1 MSKNWAIVIGINT
14 YNPNNFS
21 SLKYAKQDAE
31 SVRDFFLREAKFD
44 EVCFFS
50 NESADFLWK
59 GNKIPTQP
67 TYGNLISFLHDRF
80 ETKPFLSAGDNCW
93 FFFAGHGE
101 QHANQDYLM
110 PQDANPRSI
119 QRTAIPVNYVRE
131 RLSRSD
137 ADNVILILDACRT
150 DGSRGAAGIGSETQQ
165 GAIVISSCSPTQKAW
180 EIDELEHGAFTYALL
195 EGLRMRGELNCA
207 TVERLDLHLRR
218 RVPEL
223 CQKYDKYPEQNPRT
237 AVDPADKLYSILV
250 PQHATETDINTLKKK
265 AHRSMNYDLDV
276 AEQLWIRVNAAT
288 QGGDMEAIEAF
299 QKIGQMKA
307 AHSVSPSVLSLNSS
321 NSGSR
326 TSLPAEVQK
335 SVKSVRSPIATS
347 SPVPSSKIQ
356 QTIPNFNLE
365 ETANSSAIPIP
376 ALQKGTKVSASA
388 TGVEVA
394 KSALKQKKLS
404 QKALAQNC
412 SLTQLTIS
420 RFLKQELIDC
430 ETFEIICKALDLPPE
445 AILLELTYG
454 MRKSC
459 LYNLAARTSISN
471 NKQTKS
477 SKNFPSPANI
487 HTFEFEVISVNLKGQ
502 EIERRHQIAEYRIEK
517 LGDIVLEIVLIPG
530 GTFLMG
536 SPESESGGM
545 NNEKPQ
551 HSVTIQPFL
560 IGKYPITQAQ
570 WKAVAA
576 FDKVNRDIELEPSHF
591 KGADRPV
598 EQVSWYDA
606 VEFCDR
612 LSRKIGREYRLPT
625 EAEWEYACRAGTTTP
640 FHFGETITPDVAN
653 YDCNY
658 SYKSGSKAKGSYRK
672 QTSPVKTFAF
682 ANAFGLF
689 DMHGNVWEWCL
700 DYWHESYHEAPTKGS
715 AWLTDSNSNSR
726 VLRGGSWLN
735 DPRDCRSAHRE
746 YGDSDTR
753 FNRFGF
759 RIVCP
764 IV

>member
-1 MSKNWAIVIGINT
+1 MSKNLAIVIGINN
-14 YNPNNFS
+14 YNPNNLS

-44 EVCFFS
+44 KVCFFS
-50 NESADFLWK
+50 DDSADFLWK
-59 GNKIPTQP
+59 GNTIPNQP
-67 TYGNLISFLHDRF
+67 TYGNLISFLHDGF

-93 FFFAGHGE
+93 FFFAGHGK
-101 QHANQDYLM
+101 QHVNQDYLM

-131 RLSRSD
+131 RLSRSG

-150 DGSRGAAGIGSETQQ
+150 DGSRGAAGIGGESQQ
-165 GAIVISSCSPTQKAW
+165 GAIVISSCSPTQTAW
-180 EIDELEHGAFTYALL
+180 EIDELQHGAFTYALL

-223 CQKYDKYPEQNPRT
+223 CEKYGKYPKQNPRT
-237 AVDPADKLYSILV
+237 AVDPADKRYLLLM
-250 PQHATETDINTLKKK
+250 PQHATETDINTLKMK
-265 AHRSMNYDLDV
+265 AYRSMNYDLDA
-276 AEQLWIRVNAAT
+276 AEQLWIRVNAAA
-288 QGGDMEAIEAF
+288 QGRDMEALEAF

-307 AHSVSPSVLSLNSS
+307 AHSVSPSVLSPNSS

-326 TSLPAEVQK
+326 TSLPSEVQPV
-335 SVKSVRSPIATS
+335 SSVRS
-347 SPVPSSKIQ
+347 SPVPSRK
-356 QTIPNFNLE
+356 LR
-365 ETANSSAIPIP
+365 
-376 ALQKGTKVSASA
+376 ASA

-394 KSALKQKKLS
+394 KSALKQKRLS

-412 SLTQLTIS
+412 GLTQSTIS

-430 ETFEIICKALDLPPE
+430 ETFEIICKALELPPE
-445 AILLELTYG
+445 AILLGLTHGGSETGFFYENTLLQSADSVTHSTSLSALVG

-459 LYNLAARTSISN
+459 LYNLAAIPSISN
-471 NKQTKS
+471 NKQIKS
-477 SKNFPSPANI
+477 SENLPSPATT
-487 HTFEFEVISVNLKGQ
+487 HTFEFEVISIDQKGQ
-502 EIERRHQIAEYRIEK
+502 TIDRRHQIAEHRIEK
-517 LGDIVLEIVLIPG
+517 LSNEIALETVLIPG

-536 SPESESGGM
+536 SSETESGRM

-612 LSRKIGREYRLPT
+612 LSQKTGREYRLPT

-658 SYKSGSKAKGSYRK
+658 SYKSGPKAKGSYRK
-672 QTSPVKTFAF
+672 QTNTVKNFAF
-682 ANAFGLF
+682 SNAFGLF

-700 DYWHESYHEAPTKGS
+700 DYWHESYHEAPTNGS
-715 AWLTDSNSNSR
+715 AWLTNSNNNSR

-735 DPRDCRSAHRE
+735 APTDCRSAHR
-746 YGDSDTR
+746 YNWDSGDR
-753 FNRFGF
+753 VKRFGF

-764 IV
+764 IVWTP

>member
-1 MSKNWAIVIGINT
+1 MSKNWAIVIGINN

-31 SVRDFFLREAKFD
+31 SVRDFFLREANFD
-44 EVCFFS
+44 EICFFS
-50 NESADFLWK
+50 DDSADFLWK
-59 GNKIPTQP
+59 GKKIPTQP
-67 TYGNLISFLHDRF
+67 SYGNLISFLHDRF

-131 RLSRSD
+131 RLSRSG

-150 DGSRGAAGIGSETQQ
+150 DGSRSAAGIGGESQQ
-165 GAIVISSCSPTQKAW
+165 GAIVISSCSPTQKSW
-180 EIDELEHGAFTYALL
+180 EIDQLQHGAFTYALL

-218 RVPEL
+218 CVPKL
-223 CQKYDKYPEQNPRT
+223 CNKYGKYPEQNPRT
-237 AVDPADKLYSILV
+237 AVDPADKRYLLLM
-250 PQHATETDINTLKKK
+250 PQHATEMDIERLKMN
-265 AHRSMNYDLDV
+265 AYRSLMNRDFDA
-276 AEQLWIRVNAAT
+276 AEQLWIRVNAAA
-288 QGGDMEAIEAF
+288 QGRDMEALEAF

-307 AHSVSPSVLSLNSS
+307 AQSVSPSVLSPNSS
-321 NSGSR
+321 KSGSR
-326 TSLPAEVQK
+326 TSLPAEVQQ
-335 SVKSVRSPIATS
+335 SVKSGRSPVPTS
-347 SPVPSSKIQ
+347 SPVPSRK
-356 QTIPNFNLE
+356 LR
-365 ETANSSAIPIP
+365 
-376 ALQKGTKVSASA
+376 ASA

-394 KSALKQKKLS
+394 KSALKQKRLT

-412 SLTQLTIS
+412 GLTQSTIS

-430 ETFEIICKALDLPPE
+430 ETFEIICKALDRPPE
-445 AILLELTYG
+445 AIVD
-454 MRKSC
+454 
-459 LYNLAARTSISN
+459 NLATVPSIS
-471 NKQTKS
+471 KTKEITFS
-477 SKNFPSPANI
+477 ENSPIPANI

-502 EIERRHQIAEYRIEK
+502 TIERRHQIAEYRIEK
-517 LGDIVLEIVLIPG
+517 LGDIVLELVLIPG

-536 SPESESGGM
+536 SSETESGRM

-591 KGADRPV
+591 KGADKPV
-598 EQVSWYDA
+598 EQVSWFDA

-612 LSRKIGREYRLPT
+612 LSQKTGREYRLPT
-625 EAEWEYACRAGTTTP
+625 EAEWEYACRARTTTP
-640 FHFGETITPDVAN
+640 FHFGETITPDLAN

-658 SYKSGSKAKGSYRK
+658 SYKSGPKAKGSYRK
-672 QTSPVKTFAF
+672 QTNPVKTFEF

-700 DYWHESYHEAPTKGS
+700 DYWHESYHEAPTNGS
-715 AWLTDSNSNSR
+715 ALLTESNNAR

-735 DPRDCRSAHRE
+735 APTECRSASRYHW
-746 YGDSDTR
+746 DSDDR
-753 FNRFGF
+753 VRRFGF

-764 IV
+764 IVPTP

>member
-1 MSKNWAIVIGINT
+1 MSKNWAIVIGINN
-14 YNPNNFS
+14 YNPNNFA
-21 SLKYAKQDAE
+21 SLKYAKRDAE
-31 SVRDFFLREAKFD
+31 SVRDLFLHEAKFD

-50 NESADFLWK
+50 NDSADFRWK
-59 GNKIPTQP
+59 GNQIPTQP

-131 RLSRSD
+131 RLSRSG

-150 DGSRGAAGIGSETQQ
+150 DGSRGAAGIGSESQK

-180 EIDELEHGAFTYALL
+180 EIDELQHGAFTYALL

-207 TVERLDLHLRR
+207 TVEKLDLHLRH

-223 CQKYDKYPEQNPRT
+223 CNNYGKYPEQNPRI
-237 AVDPADKLYSILV
+237 AVDPADKRYFILM
-250 PQHATETDINTLKKK
+250 PDRATQDDIKTLKIN
-265 AHRSMNYDLDV
+265 AYRSLANRDLDA
-276 AEQLWIRVNAAT
+276 AEQLWIRVNSVA
-288 QGGDMEAIEAF
+288 QGRDMDAVEAF
-299 QKIGQMKA
+299 KTIAQMKA
-307 AHSVSPSVLSLNSS
+307 AQSVSPSVLSPNSS

-335 SVKSVRSPIATS
+335 SVKSERSPIAAP
-347 SPVPSSKIQ
+347 SPIPSSKIQ
-356 QTIPNFNLE
+356 QTNPNFSLE
-365 ETANSSAIPIP
+365 GTATSP
-376 ALQKGTKVSASA
+376 AVTVTASNKPRGVRASA
-388 TGVEVA
+388 AGIEVV
-394 KSALKQKKLS
+394 KSALKQKRLT
-404 QKALAQNC
+404 QKALAQN
-412 SLTQLTIS
+412 SGLTQLTIS
-420 RFLKQELIDC
+420 RFLTQELIDKK
-430 ETFEIICKALDLPPE
+430 TLKIICQVLDLTPE
-445 AILLELTYG
+445 VIID
-454 MRKSC
+454 
-459 LYNLAARTSISN
+459 NLATVPSISN
-471 NKQTKS
+471 NKQIKS
-477 SKNFPSPANI
+477 SKNLPSPANI
-487 HTFEFEVISVNLKGQ
+487 HTFEFEVISVNLKGLI
-502 EIERRHQIAEYRIEK
+502 IERRHQITEHGIEK
-517 LGDIVLEIVLIPG
+517 LGNEIVLEIVLIQG
-530 GTFLMG
+530 GNFLMG
-536 SPESESGGM
+536 SSETESGLI

-576 FDKVNRDIELEPSHF
+576 FPKVNRDIELEPSHF
-591 KGADRPV
+591 KGADKPV

-612 LSRKIGREYRLPT
+612 LSRKTGREYRLPT

-658 SYKSGSKAKGSYRK
+658 SYKSGPKAKGSYRK
-672 QTSPVKTFAF
+672 QTSPVTNFAF
-682 ANAFGLF
+682 ANDFGLF

-700 DYWHESYHEAPTKGS
+700 DYWHESYHEAPTNGS
-715 AWLTDSNSNSR
+715 AWLTDNNNNSR

-735 DPRDCRSAHRE
+735 DPRDCRSAHRD

-764 IV
+764 IL

>member
-1 MSKNWAIVIGINT
+1 MSKNWAIVIGINN
-14 YNPNNFS
+14 YNPNNFT

-31 SVRDFFLREAKFD
+31 SVQDFFRREANFD

-50 NESADFLWK
+50 DDSADFRWK

-80 ETKPFLSAGDNCW
+80 ENKPFLSAGDNCW

-119 QRTAIPVNYVRE
+119 ERTAIPVNYVRE
-131 RLSRSD
+131 RLSRSG

-150 DGSRGAAGIGSETQQ
+150 HGSRGAAGIAGESQQ

-180 EIDELEHGAFTYALL
+180 EIDELQQGAFTYALL

-223 CQKYDKYPEQNPRT
+223 CKKYGKYPEQNPRT
-237 AVDPADKLYSILV
+237 AVDPADKRYLLLM
-250 PQHATETDINTLKKK
+250 PQHATETDIKTLKIN
-265 AHRSMNYDLDV
+265 AYRSLMNRDLDA
-276 AEQLWIRVNAAT
+276 AEQLWIRVNAAA
-288 QGGDMEAIEAF
+288 QGRDMEALEAF

-307 AHSVSPSVLSLNSS
+307 AHSVSPSVLSPNSS

-326 TSLPAEVQK
+326 TSLPTEVQK
-335 SVKSVRSPIATS
+335 SVSSVRLSVATS
-347 SPVPSSKIQ
+347 SPVPSRK
-356 QTIPNFNLE
+356 LR
-365 ETANSSAIPIP
+365 
-376 ALQKGTKVSASA
+376 ASA
-388 TGVEVA
+388 TGVELA
-394 KSALKQKKLS
+394 KSALKQKRLS
-404 QKALAQNC
+404 QKALAENC
-412 SLTQLTIS
+412 SLTQSTIS

-430 ETFEIICKALDLPPE
+430 EIFEIICKALELTPE
-445 AILLELTYG
+445 AILLGLTHGSPETGFFLRKDALQSADSVKNPVSLVG

-459 LYNLAARTSISN
+459 LYNLAAITSISN
-471 NKQTKS
+471 NKQN
-477 SKNFPSPANI
+477 NF
-487 HTFEFEVISVNLKGQ
+487 
-502 EIERRHQIAEYRIEK
+502 IEE
-517 LGDIVLEIVLIPG
+517 LGNEIVLEIVLIPG

-536 SPESESGGM
+536 SLETESGGM

-551 HSVTIQPFL
+551 HSVTIKPFL
-560 IGKYPITQAQ
+560 VGKYPITQAQ

-576 FDKVNRDIELEPSHF
+576 FPKVNRDIELEPSHF
-591 KGADRPV
+591 KGADKPV

-612 LSRKIGREYRLPT
+612 LSQKTGREYRLPT
-625 EAEWEYACRAGTTTP
+625 EAEWEYACRARTSTP

-658 SYKSGSKAKGSYRK
+658 SYKSGPKAKGSYRK

-700 DYWHESYHEAPTKGS
+700 DYWHESYHEAPTNGS

-735 DPRDCRSAHRE
+735 APTECRSAYR
-746 YGDSDTR
+746 YNWNSDDR
-753 FNRFGF
+753 VRRFGF

>member
-1 MSKNWAIVIGINT
+1 MSKNWAIVIGINN
-14 YNPNNFS
+14 YNPNNFA
-21 SLKYAKQDAE
+21 SLKYAKRDAE
-31 SVRDFFLREAKFD
+31 SVRDFFLHEAKFD

-50 NESADFLWK
+50 NDSADFRWK

-67 TYGNLISFLHDRF
+67 TYGNLISFLEDRF

-131 RLSRSD
+131 RLSRSG

-150 DGSRGAAGIGSETQQ
+150 DGSRGAAGIGSESQK

-180 EIDELEHGAFTYALL
+180 EIDELQHGAFTYALL
-195 EGLRMRGELNCA
+195 EGLRMHGELNCA

-218 RVPEL
+218 RVPKL
-223 CQKYDKYPEQNPRT
+223 CENYGKYPEQNPRT
-237 AVDPADKLYSILV
+237 AVDPADKRYLLLM
-250 PQHATETDINTLKKK
+250 PQHATETDINTLKMK
-265 AHRSMNYDLDV
+265 AYRSMNYDLDA
-276 AEQLWIRVNAAT
+276 AEQLWIRVNAAA
-288 QGGDMEAIEAF
+288 QGRDMEALEAF

-307 AHSVSPSVLSLNSS
+307 AHSVSPSVLSPNSS

-326 TSLPAEVQK
+326 TSLPTEVQQ
-335 SVKSVRSPIATS
+335 SVKSVRSPVSTS
-347 SPVPSSKIQ
+347 SPVSSRK
-356 QTIPNFNLE
+356 LR
-365 ETANSSAIPIP
+365 
-376 ALQKGTKVSASA
+376 ASA
-388 TGVEVA
+388 TGVELA
-394 KSALKQKKLS
+394 KSALKQKSLS
-404 QKALAQNC
+404 QKALAQNFA
-412 SLTQLTIS
+412 LTQSTIS

-430 ETFEIICKALDLPPE
+430 ETYEIICKALDLTPDV
-445 AILLELTYG
+445 IQD
-454 MRKSC
+454 
-459 LYNLAARTSISN
+459 NLGAVPSISN
-471 NKQTKS
+471 NKQIKS
-477 SKNFPSPANI
+477 SKNSASPANI
-487 HTFEFEVISVNLKGQ
+487 HTFEFEVISVNLKGLI
-502 EIERRHQIAEYRIEK
+502 IERRHQITEHGIEK
-517 LGDIVLEIVLIPG
+517 LGNEIVLEIVLIQG
-530 GTFLMG
+530 GNFLMG
-536 SPESESGGM
+536 SSETESGGI

-591 KGADRPV
+591 KGADKPV

-612 LSRKIGREYRLPT
+612 LSRKTGREYRLPT

-658 SYKSGSKAKGSYRK
+658 SYKSGPKAKGSYRK

-700 DYWHESYHEAPTKGS
+700 DYWHESYHEAPTNGS
-715 AWLTDSNSNSR
+715 VWLTDSNSNSR

-735 DPRDCRSAHRE
+735 DPTDCRSAHRE

>member
-1 MSKNWAIVIGINT
+1 MSKNLAIVIGINN

-44 EVCFFS
+44 KVCFFS
-50 NESADFLWK
+50 DDSADFLWK
-59 GNKIPTQP
+59 GNTIPNQP
-67 TYGNLISFLHDRF
+67 TYGNLISFLHDGF

-93 FFFAGHGE
+93 FFFAGHGK
-101 QHANQDYLM
+101 QHVNQDYLM

-131 RLSRSD
+131 RLSRSG

-150 DGSRGAAGIGSETQQ
+150 DGSRGAAGIGCESQQ
-165 GAIVISSCSPTQKAW
+165 GAIVISSCSPTQTAW
-180 EIDELEHGAFTYALL
+180 EIDELQHGAFTYALL
-195 EGLRMRGELNCA
+195 EGLRMRGKLNCA

-223 CQKYDKYPEQNPRT
+223 CQKYGKRPEQNPRT

-250 PQHATETDINTLKKK
+250 PQYATETDITTLITTLKMN
-265 AHRSMNYDLDV
+265 AYRSLMNGDLDA
-276 AEQLWIRVNAAT
+276 AEQLWIRVNAAA
-288 QGGDMEAIEAF
+288 QGRDMEALEAF
-299 QKIGQMKA
+299 QTIGQMKA
-307 AHSVSPSVLSLNSS
+307 AHLVSPSVLSPNSS

-326 TSLPAEVQK
+326 TSLPTEVQQ
-335 SVKSVRSPIATS
+335 SVKSVRSPVSTS
-347 SPVPSSKIQ
+347 SPVSSRK
-356 QTIPNFNLE
+356 LR
-365 ETANSSAIPIP
+365 
-376 ALQKGTKVSASA
+376 ASA
-388 TGVEVA
+388 TGVELA
-394 KSALKQKKLS
+394 KSALKQKSLS
-404 QKALAQNC
+404 QKALAQNFA
-412 SLTQLTIS
+412 LTQSTIS

-430 ETFEIICKALDLPPE
+430 ETFEIICKALDLTPE
-445 AILLELTYG
+445 AIQD
-454 MRKSC
+454 
-459 LYNLAARTSISN
+459 NLAAVPSISN
-471 NKQTKS
+471 NKQIKS
-477 SKNFPSPANI
+477 SKNSPSPANI
-487 HTFEFEVISVNLKGQ
+487 HTFEFEVISVNLKGLI
-502 EIERRHQIAEYRIEK
+502 IERRHQITEHGIEK
-517 LGDIVLEIVLIPG
+517 LGNEIVLEIVLIQG
-530 GTFLMG
+530 CNFLMG
-536 SPESESGGM
+536 SSETESGGI

-576 FDKVNRDIELEPSHF
+576 FPKVNRDIELEPSHF
-591 KGADRPV
+591 KGADKPV

-612 LSRKIGREYRLPT
+612 LSRKTGREYRLPT

-658 SYKSGSKAKGSYRK
+658 SYKSGPKAKGSYRK
-672 QTSPVKTFAF
+672 QTSPVTNFAF
-682 ANAFGLF
+682 ANDFGLF

-700 DYWHESYHEAPTKGS
+700 DYWHESYHEAPTNGS
-715 AWLTDSNSNSR
+715 AWLTDNNNNSR

-735 DPRDCRSAHRE
+735 DPRDCRSAHRD

-764 IV
+764 IL

>member
-1 MSKNWAIVIGINT
+1 MSKNWAIVIGINN

-31 SVRDFFLREAKFD
+31 AVRDFFRREANFD
-44 EVCFFS
+44 EICFFS
-50 NESADFLWK
+50 DDSADFLWK
-59 GNKIPTQP
+59 GKKIPTQP
-67 TYGNLISFLHDRF
+67 SYGNLISFLHDRF

-131 RLSRSD
+131 RLSRSG

-150 DGSRGAAGIGSETQQ
+150 DGSRGAAGIGGESQQ
-165 GAIVISSCSPTQKAW
+165 GAIVISSCSPTQKSW
-180 EIDELEHGAFTYALL
+180 EIDELQHGAFTYVLL

-218 RVPEL
+218 CVPKL
-223 CQKYDKYPEQNPRT
+223 CNKYGKYPEQNPRT
-237 AVDPADKLYSILV
+237 AVDPADKRYLLLM
-250 PQHATETDINTLKKK
+250 PQHATEMDIERLKKN
-265 AHRSMNYDLDV
+265 AYRSLTNMDLDV
-276 AEQLWIRVNAAT
+276 AEQLWIRVNAAA
-288 QGGDMEAIEAF
+288 QGRDMEALEAF

-307 AHSVSPSVLSLNSS
+307 AQSVSPSLLSPNSS

-326 TSLPAEVQK
+326 TSLPAEVQQ
-335 SVKSVRSPIATS
+335 SVKSGRSPVTIS
-347 SPVPSSKIQ
+347 SPVPGSKIQ
-356 QTIPNFNLE
+356 QTTPNFSLE
-365 ETANSSAIPIP
+365 ETATSSAIAVPT
-376 ALQKGTKVSASA
+376 LQKGAKVSASA

-394 KSALKQKKLS
+394 KMALKQKRLT

-412 SLTQLTIS
+412 GLTQLTIS

-445 AILLELTYG
+445 AIVD
-454 MRKSC
+454 
-459 LYNLAARTSISN
+459 NLATVPSISN
-471 NKQTKS
+471 NKEITFS
-477 SKNFPSPANI
+477 ENSPIPANI
-487 HTFEFEVISVNLKGQ
+487 HTFEFEVISVNVKGQ
-502 EIERRHQIAEYRIEK
+502 TIDRHPQIAEHRIEK
-517 LGDIVLEIVLIPG
+517 LGDIVLEVVLIPG

-536 SPESESGGM
+536 SLETEPGGM

-551 HSVTIQPFL
+551 HSVTMKPFL

-576 FDKVNRDIELEPSHF
+576 FGKVNRDIELEPSHF

-612 LSRKIGREYRLPT
+612 LSQKTGREYRLPT

-658 SYKSGSKAKGSYRK
+658 SYKSGPKAKGSYRK
-672 QTSPVKTFAF
+672 QTNPVKSFAF

-700 DYWHESYHEAPTKGS
+700 DYWHESYHEAPTNGS
-715 AWLTDSNSNSR
+715 AWLTDSNNNSR

-735 DPRDCRSAHRE
+735 APAECRSAYRYHWN
-746 YGDSDTR
+746 SDDR
-753 FNRFGF
+753 VRRFGF
-759 RIVCP
+759 RILCP

>member
-1 MSKNWAIVIGINT
+1 MSKNWAIVIGINN

-31 SVRDFFLREAKFD
+31 SVRDFFLREANFD

-50 NESADFLWK
+50 DDAADFRWK

-131 RLSRSD
+131 RLSRSG

-150 DGSRGAAGIGSETQQ
+150 DGSRGAAGIGSESQK

-180 EIDELEHGAFTYALL
+180 EIDELQHGAFTYALL
-195 EGLRMRGELNCA
+195 EGLRMHGELNCA

-218 RVPEL
+218 RVPKL
-223 CQKYDKYPEQNPRT
+223 CEKYGKYPEQNPRT
-237 AVDPADKLYSILV
+237 AVDPADKRYLLLM
-250 PQHATETDINTLKKK
+250 PQHATETDINTLKMK
-265 AHRSMNYDLDV
+265 AYRSMNYDLDA
-276 AEQLWIRVNAAT
+276 AEQLWIRVNAAA
-288 QGGDMEAIEAF
+288 QGRDMEALEAF

-307 AHSVSPSVLSLNSS
+307 ADSVSPSVLSPNSS

-326 TSLPAEVQK
+326 TSLPTEVQQ
-335 SVKSVRSPIATS
+335 SVKSVRSPVSTS
-347 SPVPSSKIQ
+347 SPVSSRK
-356 QTIPNFNLE
+356 LR
-365 ETANSSAIPIP
+365 
-376 ALQKGTKVSASA
+376 ASA
-388 TGVEVA
+388 TGVELA
-394 KSALKQKKLS
+394 KSALKQKSLS
-404 QKALAQNC
+404 QKALAQNFA
-412 SLTQLTIS
+412 LTQSTIS
-420 RFLKQELIDC
+420 RFLKQELIEC
-430 ETFEIICKALDLPPE
+430 ETFEIICKALDLKPE
-445 AILLELTYG
+445 AIQ
-454 MRKSC
+454 
-459 LYNLAARTSISN
+459 NNIAAVTSVFN
-471 NKQTKS
+471 NQQIKS
-477 SKNFPSPANI
+477 SERSDSPANI
-487 HTFEFEVISVNLKGQ
+487 HTFEFEVISLNLKGLI
-502 EIERRHQIAEYRIEK
+502 IERRHQIAEHRIEK
-517 LGDIVLEIVLIPG
+517 LGNEIVLEIVSIPG
-530 GTFLMG
+530 GTFMMG
-536 SPESESGGM
+536 SSESESGGM

-576 FDKVNRDIELEPSHF
+576 FPKVNREIELEPSHF
-591 KGADRPV
+591 KGADKPV

-612 LSRKIGREYRLPT
+612 LSQKTGREYRLPT
-625 EAEWEYACRAGTTTP
+625 EAEWEYACRAGSTTP

-658 SYKSGSKAKGSYRK
+658 GYKSGPKAKGSYRK
-672 QTSPVKTFAF
+672 QTSPVKNFAF

-700 DYWHESYHEAPTKGS
+700 DCWHESYHEAPTNGS
-715 AWLTDSNSNSR
+715 AWLTETNNNSR

-735 DPRDCRSAHRE
+735 APTECRSASR
-746 YGDSDTR
+746 YNWNSDDR
-753 FNRFGF
+753 IKRFGF

>member
-1 MSKNWAIVIGINT
+1 MSKNWAIVIGINN

-31 SVRDFFLREAKFD
+31 AVRDFFRREANFD
-44 EVCFFS
+44 EICFFS
-50 NESADFLWK
+50 DDSADFLWK
-59 GNKIPTQP
+59 GKKFPTQP
-67 TYGNLISFLHDRF
+67 SYGNLISFLHDRF

-131 RLSRSD
+131 RLSRSG

-150 DGSRGAAGIGSETQQ
+150 DGSRSATGIAGESQQ
-165 GAIVISSCSPTQKAW
+165 GAIVISSCSPTQKSW
-180 EIDELEHGAFTYALL
+180 EIDELQHGAFTYALL

-218 RVPEL
+218 CVPKL
-223 CQKYDKYPEQNPRT
+223 CNKYGKYPEQNPRT
-237 AVDPADKLYSILV
+237 AVDPADKRYLLLM
-250 PQHATETDINTLKKK
+250 PQHATEMDIERLKKN
-265 AHRSMNYDLDV
+265 AYRSLTNMDLDV
-276 AEQLWIRVNAAT
+276 AEQLWIRVNAAA
-288 QGGDMEAIEAF
+288 QGRDMEALEAF

-307 AHSVSPSVLSLNSS
+307 AHSVSPSLLSPNSF

-326 TSLPAEVQK
+326 TSLRAELQK
-335 SVKSVRSPIATS
+335 SVSSVRSPIATS
-347 SPVPSSKIQ
+347 SPIPSSKIQ
-356 QTIPNFNLE
+356 QTLPNFSVE
-365 ETANSSAIPIP
+365 ENSTSSAIPAP
-376 ALQKGTKVSASA
+376 TLQKLTKISASA

-394 KSALKQKKLS
+394 KSALKQKRLS

-412 SLTQLTIS
+412 VLSVSTIS
-420 RFLKQELIDC
+420 GFLKQQPIER
-430 ETFEIICKALDLPPE
+430 ETFEIICKALDLKPE
-445 AILLELTYG
+445 AIQD
-454 MRKSC
+454 
-459 LYNLAARTSISN
+459 NLAAIPSISN
-471 NKQTKS
+471 NKQINS
-477 SKNFPSPANI
+477 SENLPSPATT
-487 HTFEFEVISVNLKGQ
+487 HTFEFEVISIDQKGQ
-502 EIERRHQIAEYRIEK
+502 TIDRRHQIAEHRIEK
-517 LGDIVLEIVLIPG
+517 LGNGIVLEMVLIRG

-536 SPESESGGM
+536 SPETEPGGM

-551 HSVTIQPFL
+551 HSVTIKPFL

-570 WKAVAA
+570 WEAVAA
-576 FDKVNRDIELEPSHF
+576 FGKVNRDIELEPSHF
-591 KGADRPV
+591 KGADLPV

-612 LSRKIGREYRLPT
+612 LSQKTGRQYRLPT

-640 FHFGETITPDVAN
+640 FHFGGTITPDVAN

-658 SYKSGSKAKGSYRK
+658 GYKSGPKAKGSYRK

-682 ANAFGLF
+682 ANPFGLF

-700 DYWHESYHEAPTKGS
+700 DYWHESYHEASTNGS
-715 AWLTDSNSNSR
+715 AWLTDSNNNSR

-735 DPRDCRSAHRE
+735 APAECRSASRYHWN
-746 YGDSDTR
+746 SDDR
-753 FNRFGF
+753 VRRFGF

-764 IV
+764 MV